1 MRAVKCKY
9 CGEMITREE
18 DKHVIIGET
27 KTGKPKRINIHTWC
41 LEEYN
46 KLEEFKAN
54 EILWWDRL
62 YKYIHTN
69 VLGYSDNIKLPR
81 NLITRLQDLRNG
93 TITKKLEGRV
103 ILSKA
108 GYGYDVILNTFL
120 THGDNIRYALNHKTF
135 NNEQQKINY
144 IMAIIDNNINDV
156 YLEMKELE
164 KQKMLSEEEKQI
176 NKEQI
181 EFAMQVQEE
190 ITPQKEKGKSKVMN
204 FISDEDDW

>member
-27 KTGKPKRINIHTWC
+27 KTGKPKRINVHTWC
-41 LEEYN
+41 LEGYN

-62 YKYIHTN
+62 YQYIHTN
-69 VLGYSDNIKLPR
+69 VLGYDDSVKLPR

-103 ILSKA
+103 ILSKD

-164 KQKMLSEEEKQI
+164 KQKMLSEQEKQI

-190 ITPQKEKGKSKVMN
+190 VAPQKEKGKSKVMN

>member
-9 CGEMITREE
+9 CGEMITKEE
-18 DKHVIIGET
+18 DKYVIIGKT
-27 KTGKPKRINIHTWC
+27 KTGNPKRINIHTWC

-103 ILSKA
+103 ILSKD

-190 ITPQKEKGKSKVMN
+190 IAPQKEKGKSKVMN
-204 FISDEDDW
+204 FISGEDDW